1 MLKDNDHVKKETE
14 GKKDVGEVGG
24 EPGDQEQV
32 VVGDAAPGGQEVG
45 RDQEDIDEDRQQEER
60 LRVLIRRL
68 VLSRF
73 IILAFDIE
81 RNLLEVG
88 LGVGEED
95 EVDDEERSV
104 EHEVGA
110 GNQDGAGAG
119 AKLEACHVVFF
130 HNQDKESS
138 YHKS

>member
-95 EVDDEERSV
+95 EVDDEEGSV
-104 EHEVGA
+104 EHEVRA

-130 HNQDKESS
+130 HN
-138 YHKS
+138 